1 MSRSDAR
8 KENSMSTY
16 SNLVRHALSAV
27 AALAITAG
35 LLVGSFA
42 TAPQRTAVTTVLA

>member
-1 MSRSDAR
+1 MSAF
-8 KENSMSTY
+8 
-16 SNLVRHALSAV
+16 SNLARHAFSAA
-27 AALAITAG
+27 AALAITAS

>member
-1 MSRSDAR
+1 MS
-8 KENSMSTY
+8 EF
-16 SNLVRHALSAV
+16 SNLARSAFAAA
-27 AALAITAG
+27 AALAITSS